1 LECASLRA
9 NKFAMRLHGL
19 AIITPERRQQ
29 ALPLTRIFLLIDIA
43 CVHIPGQVGHLFQSK
58 LATHSDVKLAA
69 CSGAMLAT
77 FSDIPEWVAKMSPE

>member
-1 LECASLRA
+1 
-9 NKFAMRLHGL
+9 ML
-19 AIITPERRQQ
+19 AICSE
-29 ALPLTRIFLLIDIA
+29 
-43 CVHIPGQVGHLFQSK
+43 VK

>member
-1 LECASLRA
+1 MFCSCFIRVC
-9 NKFAMRLHGL
+9 G
-19 AIITPERRQQ
+19 
-29 ALPLTRIFLLIDIA
+29 LLIGGLWAVFKVLTQDKGGNTRESWL
-43 CVHIPGQVGHLFQSK
+43 HIPGQVGHLFQSK

>member
-1 LECASLRA
+1 MGDC
-9 NKFAMRLHGL
+9 
-19 AIITPERRQQ
+19 P
-29 ALPLTRIFLLIDIA
+29 IFSSPRKPMSKD
-43 CVHIPGQVGHLFQSK
+43 CVDHFSHKLVICLHIPGQVGHLFQSK